1 MAFYM
6 KSFAQNTNLF
16 SKWEEAL
23 LHKNAVT
30 VMLHLPTTGANVN

>member
-16 SKWEEAL
+16 SKWEAL
-23 LHKNAVT
+23 LHKNAVP